1 MKYKLVTAISIVI
14 ANMVGTGIFTSLGF
28 QLFDLNNITSIT
40 LLWMLGGLI
49 ALLGSFCYAELSS
62 AFPQS
67 GGEYHFLRISF
78 GNRIGF
84 LSGWTSAVVGFAAPI
99 AASAF
104 AFAKYFSRV
113 VPIDA
118 SPVAIAITIVVLV
131 TVIHSLKVS
140 VGASFQVFFTMGKI
154 LLLVVFILVG
164 LFHGGNSTSADVPM
178 ELTTDFRINDFMLPG
193 FWIGLIFVSYAYSG
207 WNATSYI
214 IDDIVDP
221 IKNVPRSI
229 FIGTILVT
237 VLYVLIN
244 YVFMISAPASEMKG
258 KEEVAHVA
266 ANYIF
271 GTTGASIVSA
281 MVSFFLISTIGS
293 MIIVGPRVIKRIADD
308 YKEFSFFSVT
318 NKNAVPIR
326 AILLQ
331 SGIAI
336 FLLLTSSFEFIITA
350 IGFILSIFTTLV
362 AIGLIVLRIKK
373 PDVVRK
379 IKVPFYPI
387 TPILF
392 VVFNVWTM
400 AYLFAHRQMEVL
412 AGLIFVAIGWVIYS
426 FLKKP
431 ATKSLVSLVLLCF
444 TLTITSCQS
453 SEKKSS
459 TQISKINTD
468 SINTVENQV
477 PFTPDA
483 VLDNR
488 AAGLAGLNS
497 KIVTN
502 EISKKNLENLNQSW
516 VQKTSG
522 MLNPIRTWTES
533 EGIYNKANQHK
544 NSFVFYPFSG
554 PDLEFAHA
562 FYPEADEYV
571 LCGLEKAG
579 SAHALLLNL
588 EKPVDSFI
596 NAAQQYFYFSDRF
609 GFFRTLDMEKQFNH
623 AGVVDILA
631 LYIKRAGG
639 EIGSV
644 KLHHWNPES
653 GELMDW
659 DKKRDPDACSFVF
672 RAASG
677 KVSTLYYFSK
687 DLSDAG
693 LGKDSLWLN
702 WVTKRAE
709 GKQMFSLVKSAS
721 YLMQSAYFKTIGNY
735 LLNHSNTHIQDD
747 TGIGYA
753 QLSSNTKKLRLYGKY
768 TNVIP
773 VFKHYYQP
781 ALAEKYKAD
790 SIKSL
795 PFKIGYNLRH
805 AETCLMVLQ

>member
-1 MKYKLVTAISIVI
+1 MKYKLVTAIAIVI
-14 ANMVGTGIFTSLGF
+14 ANMIGTGIFTSLGF

-40 LLWMLGGLI
+40 IMWTLGGFI

-118 SPVAIAITIVVLV
+118 SPVVVAISIVILVTIV
-131 TVIHSLKVS
+131 HSLKVS
-140 VGASFQVFFTMGKI
+140 IGASFQVFFTTGKI
-154 LLLVVFILVG
+154 LLLVIFILVG
-164 LFHGGNSTSADVPM
+164 LFHAKNASTFPM
-178 ELTTDFRINDFMLPG
+178 ELGTEFQSNDFIIPG

-214 IDDIVDP
+214 IEDIEDP
-221 IKNVPRSI
+221 IKNVPKSI

-237 VLYVLIN
+237 LLYVLIN

-271 GTTGASIVSA
+271 GPIGASVVSA

-308 YKEFSFFSVT
+308 YQEFSFFSTT

-362 AIGLIVLRIKK
+362 AIGLIVLRVKK

-379 IKVPFYPI
+379 IKVPFYPV

-392 VVFNVWTM
+392 VVFNLWTM
-400 AYLFAHRQMEVL
+400 AYLFAHRQLEVL
-412 AGLIFVAIGWVIYS
+412 AGLVFVAIGWVIYS

-431 ATKSLVSLVLLCF
+431 SSKSLVSAMVLLTAF
-444 TLTITSCQS
+444 TISSCQS
-453 SEKKSS
+453 STSKEKTIVAKEPIDSVTITEKKLDFV
-459 TQISKINTD
+459 TD
-468 SINTVENQV
+468 DS
-477 PFTPDA
+477 
-483 VLDNR
+483 LDKR
-488 AAGLAGLNS
+488 ASVIAGLDTSLLNTS
-497 KIVTN
+497 SSQTN
-502 EISKKNLENLNQSW
+502 LDNLNQNCLT
-516 VQKTSG
+516 KTNT
-522 MLNPIRTWTES
+522 MLNPIRTWCEN
-533 EGIYNKANQHK
+533 EGIYNKSK
-544 NSFVFYPFSG
+544 NSKASFVFYPFSG
-554 PDLEFAHA
+554 PDFDFAHA

-579 SAHALLLNL
+579 SAHSLLFNYN
-588 EKPVDSFI
+588 KPVDSFLHS
-596 NAAQQYFYFSDRF
+596 AQKYFYFSNRF

-623 AGVVDILA
+623 AGIVDILA

-644 KLHHWNPES
+644 NLHHWNTEK
-653 GELMDW
+653 GDLMDW
-659 DKKRDPDACSFVF
+659 DKNREPDACSFLF
-672 RAASG
+672 RAPSG
-677 KVSTLYYFSK
+677 KVSKLYYFCK
-687 DLSDAG
+687 DLSNGG
-693 LGKDSLWLN
+693 LGNDSLWLQ
-702 WVTKRAE
+702 WVSKRSE
-709 GKQMFSLVKSAS
+709 GKHMFTLVKSAS
-721 YLMQSAYFKTIGNY
+721 YLLQSPYFSTIGNY
-735 LLNHSNTHIQDD
+735 LLNRSETHIQDD

-753 QLSSNTKKLRLYGKY
+753 QLSSKSKKLQLYGKY

-773 VFKHYYQP
+773 LFKHYFQSD
-781 ALAEKYKAD
+781 LAQKYKSNIA
-790 SIKSL
+790 KPL
-795 PFKIGYNLRH
+795 PFNIGYNLRH
-805 AETCLMVLQ
+805 AETCLLVLQ